1 MGARVIK
8 DSEFG
13 YSRSTS
19 RCGSVIPGGV
29 FSASRNAESFLP
41 GPEDFF
47 DLDEENEDEEEAGSE
62 EEYADDDDEESDDED
77 LDDIFLS
84 FSRSASSVTAPKK
97 IKLYHRTRAA
107 ANPLYHLV
115 TALENTTALMNHL
128 PPPRTSSGHHHHQYS
143 SRSMMMCG
151 EGVVPWRGEL
161 HRIKLLDARRFG
173 GASELMKPGVE
184 RLCERGRWVV
194 LSPLSA
200 SSVKEEERRRV
211 RVGSTLRNVAFGT
224 GSLVGDNDEC

>member
-1 MGARVIK
+1 M
-8 DSEFG
+8 
-13 YSRSTS
+13 
-19 RCGSVIPGGV
+19 

-47 DLDEENEDEEEAGSE
+47 DLDEEIEDDEAEFDGEE
-62 EEYADDDDEESDDED
+62 EEYADDDDEESDDEG

-84 FSRSASSVTAPKK
+84 FSSRSASSSTAPKK

-151 EGVVPWRGEL
+151 EGVVPWRSEL
-161 HRIKLLDARRFG
+161 HRIKLLDAKRFG
-173 GASELMKPGVE
+173 GASEVMKPGVE

-194 LSPLSA
+194 LSPLS
-200 SSVKEEERRRV
+200 SSVKEEESRRV
-211 RVGSTLRNVAFGT
+211 RVGSTLRNVAFGA